1 MVTMAEPPQTLQ
13 AVADALGLEVPA
25 SIQSLLA
32 RSRRVTTPLGEQADA
47 GRMVWHG
54 WEPAAGVARQAVP
67 LVLLHGGSGS
77 WTHWL
82 RLIEPLTQ
90 AGYSLWLADLP
101 GFGESD
107 GVPGG
112 MDVDTMIAP
121 LAHGL
126 EQLLAQ
132 HGSSPVCDLIG
143 FSFGGM
149 AAGLLAA
156 QHPEHIRQLVLVGA
170 PAMGV
175 TEARVV
181 RLKGWR
187 HLQDLQAQMQA
198 HHHNLAELML
208 HDASRIDEETLALHA
223 LNVARDRLPRRR
235 LSRTDILA
243 QALPRVKARV
253 AAIYGEFDPLYIGR
267 MDELRAAL
275 QRSHAA
281 GVNWQMLH
289 GLGHWVQ
296 HEDPAATT
304 AALLKVLA

>member
-1 MVTMAEPPQTLQ
+1 MVTMAEAPQTLQ

-25 SIQSLLA
+25 SIQSLLV

-54 WEPAAGVARQAVP
+54 WEPAAGVARHAVP

-112 MDVDTMIAP
+112 TDVDTMIAP

-126 EQLLAQ
+126 EQLLVQ

-156 QHPEHIRQLVLVGA
+156 QHPSIFASSCWLVLR
-170 PAMGV
+170 PW
-175 TEARVV
+175 E
-181 RLKGWR
+181 
-187 HLQDLQAQMQA
+187 
-198 HHHNLAELML
+198 
-208 HDASRIDEETLALHA
+208 
-223 LNVARDRLPRRR
+223 LPRGGWSG
-235 LSRTDILA
+235 SR
-243 QALPRVKARV
+243 
-253 AAIYGEFDPLYIGR
+253 
-267 MDELRAAL
+267 
-275 QRSHAA
+275 A
-281 GVNWQMLH
+281 GVICRTSRHRCRHIITIW
-289 GLGHWVQ
+289 
-296 HEDPAATT
+296 PS
-304 AALLKVLA
+304 